1 MSTDVHQHAKLLDGQ
16 VAVVSGG
23 LGAIGSAT
31 VRALAANGADVAWC
45 DLLREDRALPLVG
58 EVQDFGRRGLYHRV
72 DIADARAVSSWLGEV
87 GQRLGAPTL
96 IVPNAAIVGIAP
108 WLDLTVEDWRR
119 VLAVNLDGAFHMA
132 SYATREMVERR
143 LTGRVVFVG
152 SWAAEHV
159 HLQIPAYCVAKAGLH
174 MLAKCMAGALAPHG
188 ILVNEISPGF
198 VAAGLAD
205 QFPDEGEDAHAACRR
220 QIPIGRLIEPDEVA
234 SQIVHLCDPANRH
247 MTGST
252 LLMDG
257 GLSLFGTA
265 VLDERL

>member
-1 MSTDVHQHAKLLDGQ
+1 LLEGQ

-31 VRALAANGADVAWC
+31 VRALAEHGADVAWC
-45 DLLREDRALPLVG
+45 DLLPEDRALPLVG
-58 EVQDFGRRGLYHRV
+58 DVQDIGRRGLYHRV
-72 DIADARAVSSWLGEV
+72 DIADAHAVSSWLREV
-87 GQRLGAPTL
+87 EQRLGTPTL

-108 WLDLTVEDWRR
+108 WLELTAEDWRR
-119 VLAVNLDGAFHMA
+119 VMSVNLDGAFHLA
-132 SYATREMVERR
+132 SCATQRMVECR
-143 LTGRVVFVG
+143 LPGRVVFLG

-159 HLQIPAYCVAKAGLH
+159 HLQLPAYCVAKAGLR
-174 MLAKCMAGALAPHG
+174 MLTRCMAGALAPHG
-188 ILVNEISPGF
+188 ILVNEVSPGF

-205 QFPDEGEDAHAACRR
+205 QFPDTTRDAHEASRR
-220 QIPIGRLIEPDEVA
+220 QVPIGRLIEPDEVA

-265 VLDERL
+265 VFDDRE

>member
-1 MSTDVHQHAKLLDGQ
+1 VTENPNDRDKLLDGQ

-31 VRALAANGADVAWC
+31 VRALAAHGADVAWC
-45 DLLREDRALPLVG
+45 DLLPDDRALSLVG
-58 EVQDFGRRGLYHRV
+58 QVQDLGRRGLYHRV
-72 DIADARAVSSWLGEV
+72 DVADARAVSSWLGEV
-87 GQRLGAPTL
+87 AQTLGPPTL
-96 IVPNAAIVGIAP
+96 VIPNAAIVGIAP
-108 WLDLTVEDWRR
+108 WLELPVEDWRR

-132 SYATREMVERR
+132 SFATREMVKRR

-159 HLQIPAYCVAKAGLH
+159 HLQLPAYCVAKAGLR
-174 MLAKCMAGALAPHG
+174 MLTRCMAGALAPHG

-198 VAAGLAD
+198 VTAGLAD
-205 QFPDEGEDAHAACRR
+205 QFPDASKDSHAASRR
-220 QIPIGRLIEPDEVA
+220 QVPIGRMIEPDEVA

-252 LLMDG
+252 VLMDG

-265 VLDERL
+265 VLDDRA